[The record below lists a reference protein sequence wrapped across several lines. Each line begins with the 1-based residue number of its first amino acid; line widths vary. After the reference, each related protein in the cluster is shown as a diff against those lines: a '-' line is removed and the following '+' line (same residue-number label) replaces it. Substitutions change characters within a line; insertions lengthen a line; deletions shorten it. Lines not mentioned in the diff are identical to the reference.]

1 MGYDGK
7 ILARARDRL
16 AERRRQH
23 SEALTVRRAEVSLR
37 APGVFKL
44 DAELT
49 RLMATLAAD
58 ALRKGTD
65 AGAAVLSAQEQSARL
80 LERRAELLAKAGL
93 PADYLDERYDCP
105 ACRDSGYVLGRPCAC
120 LDAQCQE
127 ETVRDLSSL
136 LKLSGQSFE
145 RFDLD
150 YYDRTPNP
158 ETGLSPYQTMRN
170 VLSLCRDYAEDFN
183 AASLNLLFRGSTGL
197 GKTFLSAAIAGVV
210 SEKGFSVVYDSA
222 VSIMEAFERQKF
234 DRGGDNAEAV
244 AARVR
249 RYMDCDLLILDD
261 LGTEMTTQFTQSAL
275 YALVN
280 GRLLSGGR
288 TIITTNLRDD
298 ELHRRYSPQ
307 IVSRLEGEYLVLAFD
322 GCDIRK
328 LKRERG
334 L

>member
-23 SEALTVRRAEVSLR
+23 SEALAARQAEVALR
-37 APGVFKL
+37 APGVFAL

-49 RLMATLAAD
+49 RLMTELAAD
-58 ALRKGTD
+58 ALRKSVD
-65 AGAAVLSAQEQSARL
+65 AGAAVLAAQEQSARL
-80 LERRAELLAKAGL
+80 LERRAALLAEAGL
-93 PADYLDERYDCP
+93 PADYLDERCDCP

-120 LDAQCQE
+120 LDALCRE
-127 ETVRDLSSL
+127 ETVRELSSI
-136 LKLSGQSFE
+136 LKLSGQSFA
-145 RFDLD
+145 RFDLN
-150 YYDRTPNP
+150 YYDRTPDP
-158 ETGLSPYQTMRN
+158 ETGLSPYQTMHK
-170 VLSLCRDYAEDFN
+170 VLGLCRDYAEDFN
-183 AASLNLLFRGSTGL
+183 AASPNLLFRGGTGL

-222 VSIMEAFERQKF
+222 VAIMEAFERQKF
-234 DRGGDNAEAV
+234 DRGGEDAEAV
-244 AARVR
+244 SARVR

-280 GRLLSGGR
+280 GRLLRGGR
-288 TIITTNLRDD
+288 TVITTNLRED

-307 IVSRLEGEYLVLAFD
+307 IVSRLEGEYLVLGFV
-322 GCDIRK
+322 GRDIRK
-328 LKRERG
+328 LRRERG